1 MTRRLSSR
9 LLPDAPSGWDAS
21 SQEVWNRLIRTLESS
36 DLFDR
41 GRRTRPQFIVK
52 GTVSAPVTLD
62 LSAPS
67 VSVLTHIV
75 GKLLLALQPSNFTD
89 VREDL

>member
-1 MTRRLSSR
+1 MTRRLTSR
-9 LLPDAPSGWDAS
+9 TFPDAPSSWDAS
-21 SQEVWNRLIRTLESS
+21 SREVWNRLIRTLEAS

-52 GTVSAPVTLD
+52 GTVSAPTTLD
-62 LSAPS
+62 LTAPDLTA
-67 VSVLTHIV
+67 LTHIV
-75 GKLLLALQPSNFTD
+75 GKLLIALQNSNFAD

>member
-1 MTRRLSSR
+1 MTRRLTSR
-9 LLPDAPSGWDAS
+9 TFPDPPTSWDPA
-21 SQEVWNRLIRTLESS
+21 SQEVWNRLIRTLEAS

-52 GTVSAPVTLD
+52 GTVSAPTTLD
-62 LSAPS
+62 MNAPD
-67 VSVLTHIV
+67 VSVLTHVV
-75 GKLLLALQPSNFTD
+75 GKLLIALQNSNFVD

>member
-1 MTRRLSSR
+1 MTRRLTSR
-9 LLPDAPSGWDAS
+9 TFPDPPSTWDSS
-21 SQEVWNRLIRTLESS
+21 SQEVWNRLVRTLEAS

-52 GTVSAPVTLD
+52 GTVSAPTTLD
-62 LSAPS
+62 LSAPN
-67 VSVLTHIV
+67 VSVLTQLV
-75 GKLLLALQPSNFTD
+75 GKLLVALQSSNFVD

>member
-1 MTRRLSSR
+1 MTRRLTSRTFPDPPADWDPSSK
-9 LLPDAPSGWDAS
+9 
-21 SQEVWNRLIRTLESS
+21 EVWNRLVRTLEAS

-62 LSAPS
+62 LSAPD
-67 VSVLTHIV
+67 LTELTNIV
-75 GKLLLALQPSNFTD
+75 GKLLIALQSSNFAD

>member
-1 MTRRLSSR
+1 MTRRLTSR
-9 LLPDAPSGWDAS
+9 LLPDAPSGWDPS

-62 LSAPS
+62 LSSPS

>member
-9 LLPDAPSGWDAS
+9 TFPDPPADWDPSS
-21 SQEVWNRLIRTLESS
+21 KEVWNRLVRTLEAS

-62 LSAPS
+62 LSAPD
-67 VSVLTHIV
+67 LTELTNIV
-75 GKLLLALQPSNFTD
+75 GKLLIALQSSNFAD